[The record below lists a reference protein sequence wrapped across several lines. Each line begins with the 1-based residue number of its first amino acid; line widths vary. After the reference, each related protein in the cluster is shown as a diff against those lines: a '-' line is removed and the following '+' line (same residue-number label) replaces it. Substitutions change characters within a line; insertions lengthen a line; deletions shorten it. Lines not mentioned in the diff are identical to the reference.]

1 MSADK
6 YVRTSERKVRFGQHT
21 CFLCSAPLRS
31 KNRTDEHVFPKWL
44 QHRFNLWN
52 QQLDLINLTGIRYR
66 QLTIPCCKTC
76 NGIHLSKIENQI
88 QKAVE
93 AGPDAVA
100 DLPPSVLYMWLSKIF
115 FGILYREHLLVA
127 DRRGGKRKIIPK
139 EALRELRLHHDFM
152 QGIRRSLE
160 FPLGIPGSILIFGT
174 SVPDRTEEQFDF
186 LDNHPNLSLAL
197 RMGSVGIVCCLQDG
211 GMTKAFHDRF
221 EKNYHRENRLH
232 PLQFREVTA
241 RTFYKVQLLES
252 TALYIVAETPE
263 KMQIVTQI
271 PPHVSYG
278 EWDLLM
284 FCKMLGHFWN
294 QPVEEI
300 YGGEIGWAS
309 SLKGEDDKFLALDPN
324 QLYKMV
330 IPDKWKSARAFE
342 SEKDKPVTKDS
353 RLPQ

>member
-76 NGIHLSKIENQI
+76 NGVHLSKIENQI

-100 DLPPSVLYMWLSKIF
+100 DLSPSVLYMWLSKIF

-127 DRRGGKRKIIPK
+127 DRRVGKRKIIPK

-221 EKNYHRENRLH
+221 EKDYHRENRLH

-263 KMQIVTQI
+263 KMQIVTQM

-284 FCKMLGHFWN
+284 FCKMLGQFWN

-300 YGGEIGWAS
+300 YGGERGWAS

-330 IPDKWKSARAFE
+330 IPDKWKSTKAVV

-353 RLPQ
+353 HLPQ

>member
-52 QQLDLINLTGIRYR
+52 QHLDLINLTEIRYR

-76 NGIHLSKIENQI
+76 NGVHLSKIENQI
-88 QKAVE
+88 QKAAE

-115 FGILYREHLLVA
+115 FGILYREHLLLA
-127 DRRGGKRKIIPK
+127 DRRGGKRKIIPRK
-139 EALRELRLHHDFM
+139 TLQELRLHHDFM

-174 SVPDRTEEQFDF
+174 SVPDRIEEQFDF

-211 GMTKAFHDRF
+211 GITKAFHDRF
-221 EKNYHRENRLH
+221 EKDYHRENRLH

-263 KMQIVTQI
+263 KMQIMTQM
-271 PPHVSYG
+271 PPHVTFG

-309 SLKGEDDKFLALDPN
+309 SLKGEDDKFLTLDPN

-330 IPDKWKSARAFE
+330 IPDKWKS
-342 SEKDKPVTKDS
+342 P
-353 RLPQ
+353 